1 MSGITADSSMH
12 PLKHVAII
20 MDGNNRWAQQRGLKA
35 LAGHQAGVERIR
47 DVLSCA
53 RDNAVDTVSLFA
65 FSSENWQ
72 RPKLEVNGLM
82 SLFSSYLK
90 RESKALRDDNI
101 RLKVVGSR
109 ERFSARLNKLIT
121 EAESMTEGGQLNLIL
136 CVDYGGRWDIVRTA
150 RQMAS
155 QVQNGSL
162 SLSDINESNFDASIA
177 ALGVPAPDLCI
188 RTAGERRISNFML
201 WQMAYTEFYY
211 TDCYWPDFD
220 ANALDHAVEEYYGRQ
235 RRFGSRTS
243 ESPVKPGSSPS
254 LDNGAE
260 NNA

>member
-1 MSGITADSSMH
+1 MSAIKPDSSIH
-12 PLKHVAII
+12 PLKHIAII
-20 MDGNNRWAQQRGLKA
+20 MDGNNRWAQQRGLKVH
-35 LAGHQAGVERIR
+35 AGHKAGIERIR
-47 DVLSCA
+47 DILSCA

-90 RESKALRDDNI
+90 HESKALRDDNV
-101 RLKVVGSR
+101 RLRVVGSR
-109 ERFSARLNKLIT
+109 ERFSSRLNNLID

-150 RQMAS
+150 QHMAA
-155 QVQNGSL
+155 QVQNGTL
-162 SLSDINESNFDASIA
+162 NLSDINEANFDAAIGD
-177 ALGVPAPDLCI
+177 LGLGEPDLCI

-201 WQMAYTEFYY
+201 WQMAYTELYY
-211 TDCYWPDFD
+211 ADCYWPDFD
-220 ANALDHAVEEYYGRQ
+220 GNALNHAIKAYYGRQ
-235 RRFGSRTS
+235 RRFGSRTE
-243 ESPVKPGSSPS
+243 ESQDRVNLSVDTGG
-254 LDNGAE
+254 D